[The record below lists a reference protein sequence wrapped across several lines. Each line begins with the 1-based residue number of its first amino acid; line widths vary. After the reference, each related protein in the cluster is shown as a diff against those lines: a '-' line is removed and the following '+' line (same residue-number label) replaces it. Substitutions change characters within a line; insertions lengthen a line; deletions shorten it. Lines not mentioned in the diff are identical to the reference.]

1 MHVDDVDVRK
11 ALEILSR
18 DSSLNIMV
26 SPGVTGKV
34 TINLSGLTPDQTL
47 DAILRLCNLVA
58 QRDRGVIYVYT
69 PDEMKKVGNNDG
81 KPGIRVYRLNY
92 IRSVDVEKMIK
103 PFLTPKNGK
112 VTVSPTSEIGIKGS
126 SASSGSQG
134 GGGSPGWKW
143 RRLAR
148 RRHERRR
155 VDWRDDGKRGGQHR
169 RKPDGEWR
177 SRRRSRRGIRAAP
190 DRPAHSPNS
199 TFSLRKC

>member
-1 MHVDDVDVRK
+1 MHVNDVDVRK

-34 TINLSGLTPDQTL
+34 TINLSGLTPDRTL

-69 PDEMKKVGNNDG
+69 ADEMKKVGNNDG

-112 VTVSPTSEIGIKGS
+112 ITVSPTSEIGIKGS
-126 SASSGSQG
+126 SASGGSQSGGGSAGGG
-134 GGGSPGWKW
+134 GGGSPG
-143 RRLAR
+143 
-148 RRHERRR
+148 
-155 VDWRDDGKRGGQHR
+155 GGTSGGSSTGGTTGSGGGSTGGNLTAS
-169 RKPDGEWR
+169 GEVVVVQDEE
-177 SRRRSRRGIRAAP
+177 SVLRRSTCS
-190 DRPAHSPNS
+190 SPNS